1 MRILKT
7 NTSQRHKNWPNN
19 VILGTFNSLTMSVNA
34 ARFESRIF
42 LTAQLKRKYRI
53 RWVQTSKS
61 TWQWC
66 LSKIVLAT
74 ILTLALK
81 GPHGLSQTRRFNRK
95 NWILWWRKTCYNK
108 KFKSEAM
115 FKDLRCKAGRKT
127 NNKPRLYPG
136 SESTWRH
143 HVRRFIDLALR
154 ANSMWFQK
162 RQPILHKNKILQ
174 MTLPSKAS

>member
-1 MRILKT
+1 
-7 NTSQRHKNWPNN
+7 
-19 VILGTFNSLTMSVNA
+19 MSDNE

-61 TWQWC
+61 TWQWW
-66 LSKIVLAT
+66 LSKIGLVT
-74 ILTLALK
+74 ILTLAKK
-81 GPHGLSQTRRFNRK
+81 GRHGWSLTRRFNRK
-95 NWILWWRKTCYNK
+95 NWVLWWRKTCYNK

-115 FKDLRCKAGRKT
+115 SKVLRYRAGRKI
-127 NNKPRLYPG
+127 NNKPRLSQG

-154 ANSMWFQK
+154 AKSLMWFQK
-162 RQPILHKNKILQ
+162 RQPIPHKNKILQ
-174 MTLPSKAS
+174 MTLPSKTS